1 MPFNTSTNRDM
12 PRKENKTTYAM
23 PNGEQITL
31 TPQTVRQY
39 LVRGNGTLTDQEV
52 MMFLALCKSQ
62 KLNPFVNDAYLI
74 KYGDKSP
81 AQIVVGKGALEKR
94 AELNPQYDG
103 KEAGIVIATES
114 GLEYRMGALLRPT
127 EELVGG
133 WCNVYRK
140 DRKLPERVEVS
151 FGEYIGRKSNG
162 EVNSQWATKPATM
175 IQKVAVSQAL
185 RAAFPNDLNQMYGQ
199 EEMDS
204 SIPEPITM
212 QPYAEIQQPEPAAIS
227 APNMVREM
235 QQPVQPQAM
244 ARELDAADLL

>member
-1 MPFNTSTNRDM
+1 
-12 PRKENKTTYAM
+12 
-23 PNGEQITL
+23 
-31 TPQTVRQY
+31 
-39 LVRGNGTLTDQEV
+39 
-52 MMFLALCKSQ
+52 
-62 KLNPFVNDAYLI
+62 
-74 KYGDKSP
+74 
-81 AQIVVGKGALEKR
+81 
-94 AELNPQYDG
+94 
-103 KEAGIVIATES
+103 
-114 GLEYRMGALLRPT
+114 MGALLRST

-140 DRKLPERVEVS
+140 DRKRPERVEVS
-151 FGEYIGRKSNG
+151 FDEYIGRKSNG
-162 EVNSQWATKPATM
+162 EVNSQWASKPATM

-204 SIPEPITM
+204 SIPEPIAM

-244 ARELDAADLL
+244 ARELEPADLL